1 MAKNWA
7 ICVGINQYDNLS
19 PLNYAV
25 RDAEAMRDYFTEV
38 GFDQVY
44 LFTDNSPAITDAG
57 KPFNSQPSF
66 GSLRRFLRVRFEKA
80 FLSSGDN
87 FWFFFSGHGMRH
99 GEKDYL
105 LPCDG
110 DPHPDGIEETAIPL
124 SYVSERLRRCGADN
138 VVLLLDACRN
148 EGGSKGIGLG
158 EEEQQGVI
166 TLASCSPSERSY
178 EIEAL
183 QQGSFTYGLLEALRI
198 QGAGN
203 CATVERLE
211 QRLRYRIPEINQAHR
226 KPKQNPYAVVEPA
239 FKYHLI
245 LLPNRAT
252 LQDVATLKLAAF
264 EAQTEG
270 NFVLA
275 EQLWTR
281 ILAVSPADAQALKAL
296 RQIWTISPDIQSVK
310 PVFNLTED
318 TSSKS
323 SSSSHAFQSPQSFI
337 ETLSGNIKLEMV
349 KIPAG
354 SFTMGSDE
362 YEDEKPKH
370 QVKLQE
376 FYLGKYPVTQE
387 QYQAVMGNNPSNFK
401 DDPKN
406 PVEQISWDDA
416 QEFCKKLNQLT
427 GKEYRL
433 PTEAEWEYACRAGTQ
448 TRYYFGDDQSVLKE
462 YAWYGDNSGD
472 SFLDTVKIW
481 DADPNWENYYKKLM
495 DNNCKTHP
503 VGEKKPNNW
512 GLYDMSGNVWEWCED
527 PYHDSYANKPENTK
541 NNGNTIW
548 LSGNVSLRVLRGG
561 SCFNYS
567 RSCHSAKRY
576 WFVADVRD
584 IYIGFR
590 LAVSV
595 F

>member
-7 ICVGINQYDNLS
+7 MCVGINQYDNLS

-110 DPHPDGIEETAIPL
+110 DPHPEGIEETAIPL

-183 QQGSFTYGLLEALRI
+183 QQGSFTYALLEALRI
-198 QGAGN
+198 QGVGN

-211 QRLRYRIPEINQAHR
+211 QRLRYRIPEINQSHR

-296 RQIWTISPDIQSVK
+296 RQIWTRSPDTQSFK
-310 PVFNLTED
+310 PVSNLTED

-323 SSSSHAFQSPQSFI
+323 SPSLLVTPSRSPQI
-337 ETLSGNIKLEMV
+337 LTKTLPGDIKLEMV

-362 YEDEKPKH
+362 YDGEKPKH

-387 QYQAVMGNNPSNFK
+387 QYQAVMGKNPSNFK
-401 DDPKN
+401 DNPKN
-406 PVEQISWDDA
+406 PVEQVSWNDA
-416 QEFCKKLNQLT
+416 QEFCKKLNQLIA
-427 GKEYRL
+427 GKDFRL

-448 TRYYFGDDQSVLKE
+448 TRYYFGDDAAKLGD
-462 YAWYGDNSGD
+462 YGWYDENSG
-472 SFLDTVKIW
+472 S
-481 DADPNWENYYKKLM
+481 
-495 DNNCKTHP
+495 KTHP
-503 VGEKKPNNW
+503 VGQKKPNDW

-527 PYHDSYANKPENTK
+527 PYHDSYANKPENIK

-548 LSGNVSLRVLRGG
+548 SSSDASLRVLRGG
-561 SCFNYS
+561 SWFFDS
-567 RSCHSAKRY
+567 RLCRSADRY
-576 WFVADVRD
+576 WFDADFRFD
-584 IYIGFR
+584 LIGFR
-590 LAVSV
+590 LVLSS

>member
-296 RQIWTISPDIQSVK
+296 RQIWTRSPDIQSVK
-310 PVFNLTED
+310 SVSNLTED

-323 SSSSHAFQSPQSFI
+323 SPSLLVPPSRSPQI
-337 ETLSGNIKLEMV
+337 LTETLPGNIKLEMV

-354 SFTMGSDE
+354 SFTMGADE
-362 YEDEKPKH
+362 YDDEEPKH

-387 QYQAVMGNNPSNFK
+387 QYQAVMGNDPSNFK

-406 PVEQISWDDA
+406 PVEKVSWDDA
-416 QEFCKKLNQLT
+416 KEFCKKLNQLIA
-427 GKEYRL
+427 GKDFRL

-448 TRYYFGDDQSVLKE
+448 TRFYFGDDAAKLGD
-462 YAWYGDNSGD
+462 YAWYDENSG
-472 SFLDTVKIW
+472 S
-481 DADPNWENYYKKLM
+481 
-495 DNNCKTHP
+495 KTHA
-503 VGEKKPNNW
+503 VGQKKPNDW
-512 GLYDMSGNVWEWCED
+512 GLYDMSCNVWEWCED
-527 PYHDSYANKPENTK
+527 PWHDSYANKPDNIK
-541 NNGNTIW
+541 NNGNVIW
-548 LSGNVSLRVLRGG
+548 SSSNESRHVLRGG
-561 SCFNYS
+561 SWGSNSGVC
-567 RSCHSAKRY
+567 RS
-576 WFVADVRD
+576 ADRNWGNAGGGDYGV
-584 IYIGFR
+584 GFR
-590 LAVSV
+590 LVLSS

>member
-1 MAKNWA
+1 
-7 ICVGINQYDNLS
+7 
-19 PLNYAV
+19 
-25 RDAEAMRDYFTEV
+25 
-38 GFDQVY
+38 
-44 LFTDNSPAITDAG
+44 
-57 KPFNSQPSF
+57 
-66 GSLRRFLRVRFEKA
+66 
-80 FLSSGDN
+80 
-87 FWFFFSGHGMRH
+87 
-99 GEKDYL
+99 
-105 LPCDG
+105 
-110 DPHPDGIEETAIPL
+110 
-124 SYVSERLRRCGADN
+124 
-138 VVLLLDACRN
+138 
-148 EGGSKGIGLG
+148 
-158 EEEQQGVI
+158 
-166 TLASCSPSERSY
+166 
-178 EIEAL
+178 
-183 QQGSFTYGLLEALRI
+183 
-198 QGAGN
+198 
-203 CATVERLE
+203 VERLE

-245 LLPNRAT
+245 LLQNQAT
-252 LQDVATLKLAAF
+252 LQDMATLKLAAF

-270 NFVLA
+270 NLVLA

-296 RQIWTISPDIQSVK
+296 RQIWTRSPDTQSFK
-310 PVFNLTED
+310 PVSNLTED

-323 SSSSHAFQSPQSFI
+323 SPSLLVTPSRSPQI
-337 ETLSGNIKLEMV
+337 LTKTLPGDIKLEMV

-362 YEDEKPKH
+362 YDGEKPKH

-387 QYQAVMGNNPSNFK
+387 QYQAVMGKNPSNFK
-401 DDPKN
+401 DDLKN
-406 PVEQISWDDA
+406 PVEQVSWNEA
-416 QEFCKKLNQLT
+416 KEFCKKLNQLIV
-427 GKEYRL
+427 GKDFRL

-448 TRYYFGDDQSVLKE
+448 TRYYFGDDAAKLGD
-462 YAWYGDNSGD
+462 YGWYDENSG
-472 SFLDTVKIW
+472 S
-481 DADPNWENYYKKLM
+481 
-495 DNNCKTHP
+495 KTHP
-503 VGEKKPNNW
+503 VGQKKPNDW

-567 RSCHSAKRY
+567 RNCHSAKRY